1 MNYKYCNSLTEYS
14 RFKTRE
20 VKVGDIG
27 IGGSNPVRIQSMTN
41 TPTMDTIA
49 TVEQVIRMAETG
61 CELVR
66 ITAPGVKDAEN
77 LQNIKN
83 ELNNRG
89 VKVPLVADIHFV
101 PQAAEMA
108 ARIVEKVRI
117 NPGNYS
123 SKNNSKKTDY
133 TESEF
138 QAEYQKIAEN
148 LTPLLKI
155 CKEYGTA
162 IRIGTNHGSLAQ
174 RMMSRYGDTP
184 LGMVESALEFA
195 RICRDQNFNNIIF
208 SMKSSNIRVMTQ
220 AYRLLVNKMI
230 EEGMDYPLHLGVTE
244 AGDGDDARIKS
255 AAGIGGLLEDGI
267 GDTIRVSLTEAPEA
281 EIPVARQIVERYSDR
296 AGHKQIIPVGS
307 CIKNPFEYSKR
318 ESFEVAGI
326 GGDNPP
332 VVVSEFCDCSSVC
345 TDDFGYAGH
354 HYNKNNSIWT
364 SSEAPA
370 DFICVGENQLDFEF
384 GDKVKI
390 LTDAG
395 KWDGRKNIFPVFT
408 MDEYFS
414 IEKKSDE
421 ANFVIV
427 KIDSLQDQRFE
438 KLQNDPKLVFV
449 LQTDN
454 LHGMAEQRRFF
465 YELMEKKINNPVII
479 SRSYEKIDREKFV
492 IDSSADIGPLL
503 LEGFGDGVIA
513 KTENLLLEKDE
524 NKNLL
529 VNKTIFGILQASRV
543 RISKTEFISCPSCGR
558 TMFDLVEVVAKV
570 KAKTSHLTGLKIA
583 VMGCIVNG
591 PGEMADA
598 DYGYVGAG
606 KGKVTLY
613 RAREVVKRGVDE
625 ETAVDEL
632 IEIIKS
638 DGKWIEQVQLS

>member
-1 MNYKYCNSLTEYS
+1 MDYKYCNSLTEYS

-20 VKVGDIG
+20 VKIGHTG
-27 IGGSNPVRIQSMTN
+27 IGGLNSVRIQSMTN

-49 TVEQVIRMAETG
+49 TVEQVIRMVDSG
-61 CELVR
+61 CEIVR

-77 LQNIKN
+77 LQNIKTN
-83 ELNNRG
+83 LLKRDC
-89 VKVPLVADIHFV
+89 KVPLVADIHFV
-101 PQAAEMA
+101 PQAAEVA
-108 ARIVEKVRI
+108 ARFVEKVRI
-117 NPGNYS
+117 NPGNYA
-123 SKNNSKKTDY
+123 SKNNPNKIDF
-133 TESEF
+133 TETEF
-138 QAEYQKIAEN
+138 QEEYEKVAKN
-148 LTPLLKI
+148 LKPLLKV

-162 IRIGTNHGSLAQ
+162 IRIGTNHGSLSQ

-195 RICRDQNFNNIIF
+195 RICRAENFHNIVF

-230 EEGMDYPLHLGVTE
+230 QEEMDYPLHLGVTE

-255 AAGIGGLLEDGI
+255 AAGIGALLEDGI

-281 EIPVARQIVERYSDR
+281 EAPVAKQIVERYSNR
-296 AGHKQIIPVGS
+296 AEHKSIIPVEKQ
-307 CIKNPFEYSKR
+307 IKNPFEFGKR

-326 GGDNPP
+326 GGENPP
-332 VVVSEFCDCSSVC
+332 VVVSEFCDCNSVC
-345 TDDFGYAGH
+345 AEDFGGAGH
-354 HYNKNNSIWT
+354 HYNKNNSVWSCSDI
-364 SSEAPA
+364 SA
-370 DFICVGENQLDFEF
+370 DFICVGENNVDFEF
-384 GDKVKI
+384 GNKVKL
-390 LTDAG
+390 LTDAD

-408 MDEYFS
+408 IDEYFL
-414 IEKKSDE
+414 IDKKSDE

-427 KIDSLQDQRFE
+427 KIDALLDERFE
-438 KLQNDPKLVFV
+438 TLWNNPKLVFV

-454 LHGMAEQRRFF
+454 KHGMAEQRRFF
-465 YELMEKKINNPVII
+465 LELMEKKINNPVII
-479 SRSYEKIDREKFV
+479 SRNYEKIDREQF
-492 IDSSADIGPLL
+492 IINSAADIGPLL

-513 KTENLLLEKDE
+513 KSENLKLTENE
-524 NKNLL
+524 NKNVL

-558 TMFDLVEVVAKV
+558 TMFDLVEVVSKV
-570 KAKTSHLTGLKIA
+570 KAKISHLTGLKIA

-625 ETAVDEL
+625 DIAVDEL
-632 IEIIKS
+632 VSIIRD
-638 DGKWIEQVQLS
+638 DGKWIEPVSNF